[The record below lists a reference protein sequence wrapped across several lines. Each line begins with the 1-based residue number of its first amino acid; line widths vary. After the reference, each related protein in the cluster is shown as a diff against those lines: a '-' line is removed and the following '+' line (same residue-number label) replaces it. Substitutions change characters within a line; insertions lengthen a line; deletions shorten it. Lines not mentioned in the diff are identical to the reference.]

1 MDYNKQI
8 PGIGWYNLLA
18 NHYVNRQG
26 VKSKQCMLGAGITD
40 VWFAKPTYSLTIK
53 CRWFI

>member
-26 VKSKQCMLGAGITD
+26 VKSKQFMLGAGITD
-40 VWFAKPTYSLTIK
+40 VWFAKANQ
-53 CRWFI
+53 